1 MRCFLTVSINN
12 YTKAILLYKGEQM
25 STAKFEKLIN
35 LIINED
41 QARAEQLFH
50 EIIVEKSREIYESL
64 MEDDLDEDMTSGFLD
79 EIEMEEEHGDGMM
92 EADEEEDEELD
103 GDYDVEDGEGMDDE
117 FSDDEMAD
125 DEMGDM
131 DMDSA
136 DMGSSE
142 PASKDDLMNL
152 EDKLDQLIADFEA
165 EFSGGE
171 EEGEE
176 EFELGDEEGEEE
188 GDEEGEEEGVMEAV
202 EMKKVSVTHTDGADA
217 SAKKGPIAANSGA
230 TGMASRPVKFSGS
243 SETAPASPKGPSNAY
258 AKGETQVKGAG
269 QFKNAPGGGKNIGDG
284 KGESAP
290 KPVMKQ
296 ASGVNVKDVVPE
308 SKRFVKKM
316 IK

>member
-92 EADEEEDEELD
+92 EDGEEEEELD
-103 GDYDVEDGEGMDDE
+103 GDYDVED
-117 FSDDEMAD
+117 
-125 DEMGDM
+125 MGDE

-136 DMGSSE
+136 DMGDEFGDDMGSAE

-165 EFSGGE
+165 EFSGAGDE
-171 EEGEE
+171 ADADMEM
-176 EFELGDEEGEEE
+176 GDEEGDEEAE
-188 GDEEGEEEGVMEAV
+188 EEGEEEGVMEAV

-243 SETAPASPKGPSNAY
+243 SETAPSSPKGPSNPY

-269 QFKNAPGGGKNIGDG
+269 QFKNAPGGGNNVGNG